1 MIVRNAKGILTR
13 FYACEYHILNL
24 KRERRDWK
32 SKLRYNLQVEV
43 LQIWKQNNNNNN
55 KKKKNKKK
63 EKKTLENI
71 ESLEIWCQNKQKYYT
86 ANNQ

>member
-1 MIVRNAKGILTR
+1 MIVRNAKNILTR

-32 SKLRYNLQVEV
+32 SKFRYNLQVEV
-43 LQIWKQNNNNNN
+43 LKIWKQ
-55 KKKKNKKK
+55 KKNKK
-63 EKKTLENI
+63 KKTLENI

-86 ANNQ
+86 ANN

>member
-32 SKLRYNLQVEV
+32 VNFGITFK
-43 LQIWKQNNNNNN
+43 WKSYSFEKQTN
-55 KKKKNKKK
+55 KKKKKKKTKKKKKKKKKKNRYLESWCYYNKK
-63 EKKTLENI
+63 
-71 ESLEIWCQNKQKYYT
+71 
-86 ANNQ
+86 

>member
-32 SKLRYNLQVEV
+32 SKFRYNLQVEV
-43 LQIWKQNNNNNN
+43 LQIWKQ
-55 KKKKNKKK
+55 KKNKKK
-63 EKKTLENI
+63 EKKIQENI
-71 ESLEIWCQNKQKYYT
+71 ESLEIWCQNNQKYYT